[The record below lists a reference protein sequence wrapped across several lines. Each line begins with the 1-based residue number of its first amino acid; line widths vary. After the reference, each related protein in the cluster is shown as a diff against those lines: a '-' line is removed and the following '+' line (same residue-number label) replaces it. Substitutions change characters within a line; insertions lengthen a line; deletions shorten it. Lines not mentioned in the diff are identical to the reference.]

1 MVAKTKKSALKKVRV
16 GVLVGKDF
24 DPVKKGTEPPN
35 FPKKLIR
42 TNDEWGKYSVD
53 AVTALKMQT
62 LHPNELDIDIIT
74 SEEVNQKRL
83 QKNHV
88 NITFW
93 PEVGTSMLSGKQ
105 KMIDEYWKVWKN
117 PKSRLDSTGDY
128 YDWILNKTRYMT
140 ALKKAGIPTIPTVM
154 YTNGFKAKQ
163 GIKDVQK
170 MKWDKFF
177 CKVGSFCFFGN
188 GAINGKTEDFL
199 PGGKK
204 EKALEA
210 FEKENAKS
218 KIFLLQPYT
227 LKPNGQVFDE
237 VRNFFIDG
245 EWRYSVFTHGTDET
259 DAGYYEEPDGP
270 RKEATKALALKAYA
284 ETLKIAKWCG
294 KKQAPLLNRIDI
306 GVIPAKGADSLHKTD
321 NKYFVNEVEMI
332 CTTWLDRYAPIS
344 VPDNVA
350 HAGVKHA
357 MELLAGLINSKTGSV
372 PDQANCKKV
381 LAILSKRLGYSHIKC
396 K

>member
-204 EKALEA
+204 R
-210 FEKENAKS
+210 KS
-218 KIFLLQPYT
+218 
-227 LKPNGQVFDE
+227 
-237 VRNFFIDG
+237 
-245 EWRYSVFTHGTDET
+245 S
-259 DAGYYEEPDGP
+259 
-270 RKEATKALALKAYA
+270 
-284 ETLKIAKWCG
+284 
-294 KKQAPLLNRIDI
+294 
-306 GVIPAKGADSLHKTD
+306 
-321 NKYFVNEVEMI
+321 
-332 CTTWLDRYAPIS
+332 
-344 VPDNVA
+344 
-350 HAGVKHA
+350 
-357 MELLAGLINSKTGSV
+357 
-372 PDQANCKKV
+372 
-381 LAILSKRLGYSHIKC
+381 
-396 K
+396 